1 MPASGAVL
9 RENLGRVDFSPGSGL
24 SALPFHQFVFEE
36 DGAPVHVFY
45 MIIEDRSA
53 ARGGV
58 PASMVEERLRLV
70 WAGQRKT
77 GQTAIHVAIRGIE
90 SPSAAADALR
100 RELADW
106 ITIRSKS

>member
-1 MPASGAVL
+1 
-9 RENLGRVDFSPGSGL
+9 
-24 SALPFHQFVFEE
+24 
-36 DGAPVHVFY
+36 
-45 MIIEDRSA
+45 MID
-53 ARGGV
+53 
-58 PASMVEERLRLV
+58 ERLRLV